1 MAKANDTWRV
11 LPHDPLQKLSERV
24 WRAEGALPNMPLRRV
39 MTVVKRADGGVVIH
53 NAVPL
58 DEPSMKE
65 IEAWG
70 EVRFLIVPNGFH
82 RLDAKVF
89 HDRYPRAQVL
99 CPRGARKKVEEV
111 VAVSGT
117 YEDFPADEAVSLETL
132 DGTRAS
138 EGVIRVRDA
147 AGTTLVLNDA
157 VFNMPHLPGLQG
169 VVLRY
174 VTASSGGPK
183 LSRVA
188 RLFLVK
194 DKQAFRAHLE
204 RLAAIPGLAR
214 VIVSHHET
222 IEGEPGR
229 VLREVAQTL

>member
-11 LPHDPLQKLSERV
+11 LPHGPLQKLSERV

-39 MTVVKRADGGVVIH
+39 MTIVKRADGGLVIH

-58 DEPSMKE
+58 DDASMKE
-65 IEAWG
+65 IEAFG
-70 EVRFLIVPNGFH
+70 DVRFLIVPNGYH

-89 HDRYPRAQVL
+89 LARYPAAKVL
-99 CPRGARKKVEEV
+99 CPRGARSKVEEV
-111 VAVSGT
+111 VPVAGS

-132 DGTRAS
+132 DGTRAF
-138 EGVIRVRDA
+138 EGVVRVRDA
-147 AGTTLVLNDA
+147 AGTTLILNDA
-157 VFNMPHLPGLQG
+157 VFNMPHLPGIQG
-169 VVLRY
+169 VVLEY
-174 VTASSGGPK
+174 LTASSGGPK

-188 RLFLVK
+188 RLFLIK

-204 RLAAIPGLAR
+204 RLAGISDLAR

-222 IEGEPGR
+222 IERDPGR
-229 VLREVAQTL
+229 VLREVARTI